1 MKPKVEITLTEERVL
16 EIILKQYFG
25 EDYTEEHLKEAK
37 INFLKEG
44 YSIRVEEIKI
54 SING

>member
-1 MKPKVEITLTEERVL
+1 MKPKVEITLTKEKLL
-16 EIILKQYFG
+16 EIILRQYFG

-44 YSIRVEEIKI
+44 NSIRVEEIKI
-54 SING
+54 NL

>member
-1 MKPKVEITLTEERVL
+1 MKPKVEITLSQERVL

-25 EDYTEEHLKEAK
+25 EEYTEEHLKGAK

-44 YSIRVEEIKI
+44 NSIRVEEIKI
-54 SING
+54 NL